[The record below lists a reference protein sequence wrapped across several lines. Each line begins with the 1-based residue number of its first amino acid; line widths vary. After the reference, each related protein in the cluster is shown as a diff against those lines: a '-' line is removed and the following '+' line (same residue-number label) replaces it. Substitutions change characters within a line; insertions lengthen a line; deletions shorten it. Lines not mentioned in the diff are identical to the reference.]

1 MYYVTHS
8 MGFVVLVLIPTVLVL
23 WRYSKKRR
31 IQRLQKSIRVVFA
44 FAVTGFAMAW
54 FLLAVYAV
62 AHYLKLNPSSMP
74 LAYLCPAS
82 IMALGIDSASLLIG
96 LLGWLFISISNAVLY
111 SVAGMLLGA
120 VLFPLWKS
128 D

>member
-62 AHYLKLNPSSMP
+62 AHYLKLNPSSMS

-82 IMALGIDSASLLIG
+82 ILALGLDSASWLVG
-96 LLGWLFISISNAVLY
+96 LLGWLFISLSNAALY
-111 SVAGMLLGA
+111 SIVGILVGA